1 MKSFISF
8 SNKFGQNDKSLRF
21 RHTRINQIDKGLFR
35 YTHWHSYLG
44 AAKIKKKSLRSVQS
58 NQQMSFFNKIVNLSM
73 YAGLKHKAFLTLI
86 NVFTKLIYVL
96 KFEQSSDKLK
106 YLSSKYLDFI
116 LIKSLRCKT
125 SVTANDLLANLVHDV
140 HPLFSLKTQKV
151 KIKKRTKQKQRYK
164 IRICYVKPKSRALV
178 VLKWLVSGA
187 SWFSSQK

>member
-1 MKSFISF
+1 
-8 SNKFGQNDKSLRF
+8 
-21 RHTRINQIDKGLFR
+21 
-35 YTHWHSYLG
+35 
-44 AAKIKKKSLRSVQS
+44 
-58 NQQMSFFNKIVNLSM
+58 MSFFNKIVNLSM

-187 SWFSSQK
+187 SWFSSQKWEDRLLKAMLNVIFGGNDSYLYDKKLKIYKQMVKTFKSRK